1 MQNLIVAYHLVCA
14 ANREMRAEYRR
25 KLVATEGQL
34 SSVVRTRLDG
44 VKRARDLITDSASQ
58 IAGLTGQFAEME
70 DLSR

>member
-1 MQNLIVAYHLVCA
+1 
-14 ANREMRAEYRR
+14 MRAEYRR

-58 IAGLTGQFAEME
+58 IADLTGQFAEME